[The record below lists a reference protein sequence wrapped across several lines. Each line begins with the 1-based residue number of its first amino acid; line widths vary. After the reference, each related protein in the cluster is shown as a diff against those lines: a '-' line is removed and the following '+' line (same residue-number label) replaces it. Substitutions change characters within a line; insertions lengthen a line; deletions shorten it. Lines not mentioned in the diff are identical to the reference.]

1 MVNGTQVGPYHQKDV
16 QGWIR
21 AGYVNLKDP
30 AWYEGCNAWV
40 TVEDIPGINKTP
52 TGHTVDGHLVPP
64 FEAYDGDDPYIFVS
78 YAHKDSEK
86 IFKEIS
92 FLHDEGYNIWYDE
105 GIGASSEWPEEIANA
120 VIGCSIFLVFISPRS
135 TASVNCRNEINL
147 ALNENKP
154 FLAVYTEESVL
165 PPGLRLRMGD
175 LQAIL
180 SYKLPMERYQKK
192 LKDALDQ
199 LLGRRKKST
208 SYRPNSVS
216 ATVFANAVNSVPRK
230 RKKPQA
236 KPKKLSRKRPKKLK
250 IRTKKPSIVYR
261 DSKPFVVWMILG
273 IVIIIFSYGSCKM
286 LEIIE
291 KKKNQSEVDVIK

>member
-21 AGYVNLKDP
+21 AGYVNLHDP
-30 AWYEGCNAWV
+30 AWYEGCKEWV
-40 TVEDIPGINKTP
+40 TLEDIPEIKETSIGYTI
-52 TGHTVDGHLVPP
+52 DGHLVPP

-92 FLHDEGYNIWYDE
+92 FLHEKGYNIWYDE

-120 VIGCSIFLVFISPRS
+120 VIGCAIFLVFISPRS

-180 SYKLPMERYQKK
+180 GYKLPKERYHKK

-199 LLGRRKKST
+199 LLGKKKKSS

-216 ATVFANAVNSVPRK
+216 ATVFANTVNSVPKK
-230 RKKPQA
+230 RKNPQTKA
-236 KPKKLSRKRPKKLK
+236 KKLSRKRPKKLK
-250 IRTKKPSIVYR
+250 IRSKKPSIVYR
-261 DSKPFVVWMILG
+261 DTKPFVVWIILV
-273 IVIIIFSYGSCKM
+273 IVILVFSYGSCKM
-286 LEIIE
+286 LEIIDE
-291 KKKNQSEVDVIK
+291 RKYQNKAGR